1 MTSSTFPLSPAPAA
15 GEPRNR
21 RGPISLWPLVA
32 VVTVCVLAYIGLSV
46 AIAPPSIVDP
56 NGTALPYNFK
66 SERGSI
72 TLLSSGMFLVAACLA
87 GFTLLTV
94 RAERG
99 RPRMLWFALTAAMAY
114 FAIDEVMGF
123 HEAAG
128 ELLDENVPKGPFRT
142 YNDVVVIVYGL
153 IAVPLALLLWR
164 EVVRYQ
170 RLLTMLLIAGVL
182 YVGTSSV
189 DTLTA
194 DATATST
201 VIEEGIKVCCSTY
214 FALSMLTG
222 LVAARWMYRP
232 RTDDPR

>member
-1 MTSSTFPLSPAPAA
+1 
-15 GEPRNR
+15 
-21 RGPISLWPLVA
+21 VA

-87 GFTLLTV
+87 GVTLLTV

-99 RPRMLWFALTAAMAY
+99 RPRVLWFALTAAMAY
-114 FAIDEVMGF
+114 FSIDEVMGF

-182 YVGTSSV
+182 YVATSSV
-189 DTLTA
+189 DTLTD
-194 DATATST
+194 DATAVST
-201 VIEEGIKVCCSTY
+201 VIEEGIKVCCSTF

-222 LVAARWMYRP
+222 LVAARWMYGP
-232 RTDDPR
+232 RADDGR